1 MLRLEVAGPADRI
14 GLTLNGRALEG
25 RAVDDSGLLEA
36 TIAQGMAGELVDRL
50 VIEWDGEPTPIGELA
65 ASSPGDRAIG
75 QTGAALAAGVSL
87 GVRSAGEE
95 TGDFAHI
102 YVNGIDFAPNERGY
116 NLVALTD
123 GGEVLDAQAFDTHAS
138 PEASKAM
145 AAWLEQWPAGT
156 VIAGAVADEAS
167 LSLQEEAVQALATL
181 GVGTDLRGKFRWGH
195 AFAGVAG
202 AEAGTALEEAGLIRP
217 ADVSIGPPLDA
228 PAATGGVGAIEF
240 RASD

>member
-1 MLRLEVAGPADRI
+1 M
-14 GLTLNGRALEG
+14 
-25 RAVDDSGLLEA
+25 
-36 TIAQGMAGELVDRL
+36 
-50 VIEWDGEPTPIGELA
+50 
-65 ASSPGDRAIG
+65 
-75 QTGAALAAGVSL
+75 SL

-138 PEASKAM
+138 PEASEAM

-195 AFAGVAG
+195 AFVGVAG

-217 ADVSIGPPLDA
+217 ADVSVGPPLDA
-228 PAATGGVGAIEF
+228 PAATGGVGAIRF
-240 RASD
+240 SAVRLNARHVNPRVGRLLLHQAAQHAGSARARPRVCPRHRPQEAV